1 MLHRPRTVTAVCALL
16 GALAC
21 ASPASAYIIEV
32 GDAPKEVTPTC
43 PGSPC
48 VAVSRTTGYQSTI
61 AERRRVYRVPRN
73 GRIVAWT
80 ISLGSPDVN
89 QTDFFTARFGQA
101 SAGITVLTRGKRHY
115 RRVVGQSPVE
125 QLAPYFGQRVQFPL
139 AESIPVR
146 RGTIV
151 ALTTPTWAPALTA
164 LLDDGSAWR
173 ASRAKDRCSRVGRQT
188 AQTRMRQRTRYQ
200 CEYNARLTYS
210 ATLITSPK
218 PNPPEETPP
227 PE

>member
-1 MLHRPRTVTAVCALL
+1 MLHRSRSVVAACAAV

-43 PGSPC
+43 PATPC

-61 AERRRVYRVPRN
+61 ADRRRVYRVPRN

-80 ISLGSPDVN
+80 ISLGNPDVN
-89 QTDFFTARFGQA
+89 QMDYFTSRFGQA
-101 SAGITVLTRGKRHY
+101 SAGISILRRGKRHF

-125 QLAPYFGQRVQFPL
+125 PLAPYFGQRVQFPL
-139 AESIPVR
+139 AESIHVH
-146 RGTIV
+146 RGTLV
-151 ALTTPTWAPALTA
+151 ALTVPTWAPALTS

-173 ASRAKDRCSRVGRQT
+173 ASRADDRCDRVGRQT
-188 AQTRMRQRTRYQ
+188 AQTQIRQRTRYQ
-200 CEYNARLTYS
+200 CEYSARLTYS

-218 PNPPEETPP
+218 PNPP